1 MTMPDQTMAGLVAAH
16 ASRAAMAA
24 RLAELSDRP
33 VDVLYFGCIERAGHY
48 LWSREGT
55 GRPCTDRRDR
65 ELAQRLGGLDGA
77 LCWNSKSK
85 RGQYSHERDETEGLA
100 FLTHRE
106 GWTALAFWDRSVDHR
121 GACNSAFLAE
131 GTLTFAQIIRHAR
144 LRWPEVWARFSF
156 EIVEVDAG
164 GRRR

>member
-1 MTMPDQTMAGLVAAH
+1 MRVLVAGH
-16 ASRAAMAA
+16 APRSAMIE
-24 RLAELSDRP
+24 RLASLCDRP
-33 VDVLYFGCIERAGHY
+33 VDVLYFGCIGRAGHF

-65 ELAQRLGGLDGA
+65 ELTQRLGGLDGA
-77 LCWNSKSK
+77 LCWNSKSG
-85 RGQYSHERDETEGLA
+85 RYSHERDETEGLA
-100 FLTHRE
+100 FVTHRE

-121 GACNSAFLAE
+121 GACNSAFVAE

-156 EIVEVDAG
+156 DVVEVDAG

>member
-1 MTMPDQTMAGLVAAH
+1 MTAPSPAPMRVLVAGH
-16 ASRAAMAA
+16 APRSAMVE
-24 RLAELSDRP
+24 RLASLCDRP
-33 VDVLYFGCIERAGHY
+33 VDVLYFGCIGRAGHF

-77 LCWNSKSK
+77 LCWNSKSG
-85 RGQYSHERDETEGLA
+85 RYSHERDETEGLA
-100 FLTHRE
+100 FVTHRE
-106 GWTALAFWDRSVDHR
+106 GWTALAFWDRSVDGR

-131 GTLTFAQIIRHAR
+131 GTLTFAQIVRHAR
-144 LRWPEVWARFSF
+144 LRWPEVWARFPF

>member
-33 VDVLYFGCIERAGHY
+33 VDVLYFGCIGQAGHY
-48 LWSREGT
+48 LWRREGVD
-55 GRPCTDRRDR
+55 RPRMMSRDEDAMVR
-65 ELAQRLGGLDGA
+65 RLGGLDGA
-77 LCWNSKSK
+77 LCWNSKSG
-85 RGQYSHERDETEGLA
+85 RYSHERDETEGLA
-100 FLTHRE
+100 FVTHRE

-121 GACNSAFLAE
+121 SACNSAFVAE

-156 EIVEVDAG
+156 DVVEVDAG

>member
-77 LCWNSKSK
+77 LCWNSKSD
-85 RGQYSHERDETEGLA
+85 RYSHECDETEGLA
-100 FLTHRE
+100 FVTHRE
-106 GWTALAFWDRSVDHR
+106 GWTALAFWDRSVDGR

-131 GTLTFAQIIRHAR
+131 GTLTCAQIVRHAR
-144 LRWPEVWARFSF
+144 QRWPEVWARFSF
-156 EIVEVDAG
+156 DVVEVDAG